1 MSSPSLVKADHAPGS
16 APPPGSSPASNKT
29 DPEAA
34 LPRADTTNDGE
45 SKNAED
51 SKPELLDAQDQSAPP
66 SPSREDAAV
75 KTTERAVSSTPN
87 PRDDN
92 NEPADP
98 PLPNEPLPD
107 QREPSSSPEPGLIDE
122 EEHDAVDPA
131 APPLPAEP
139 LPEQQPQ
146 DDGWTPHFNT
156 TDSTWWFYNRFT
168 GVWQRENP
176 RVAVDAAATAL
187 TSTSTTAAPDPAIII
202 PSTAD
207 KSTLSNPSS
216 VAGGYNPAIHGSYDE
231 NAWYAQNARAVAA
244 PSSSSAVISEGV
256 TTSAPADL
264 ASAAYAN
271 VAQFNRWTGQWQT
284 PDQGVERHTDEA
296 KSKRQMNAYFDV
308 DAAANQH
315 DGRSLKAE
323 RAGKKPT
330 KTELKAFK
338 EKRRARKEEKRRA
351 WLRD

>member
-1 MSSPSLVKADHAPGS
+1 MSSPAFIKDDHAPES
-16 APPPGSSPASNKT
+16 APGSSPASINA

-34 LPRADTTNDGE
+34 PSPGPETHVDTTNDGE
-45 SKNAED
+45 IENVED
-51 SKPELLDAQDQSAPP
+51 SKPDLLDAQNQSAPQ
-66 SPSREDAAV
+66 SPS
-75 KTTERAVSSTPN
+75 
-87 PRDDN
+87 
-92 NEPADP
+92 ADP
-98 PLPNEPLPD
+98 PLPDEPLPD
-107 QREPSSSPEPGLIDE
+107 QRQPSSSPEPGLIDE
-122 EEHDAVDPA
+122 DDAVDPA

-139 LPEQQPQ
+139 LPQQQPQ
-146 DDGWTPHFNT
+146 DDGWMPHFNT

-176 RVAVDAAATAL
+176 RVAVDAAPGTL
-187 TSTSTTAAPDPAIII
+187 PSAAAAAPAIIT
-202 PSTAD
+202 PETAD
-207 KSTLSNPSS
+207 KSTLSNPES

-231 NAWYAQNARAVAA
+231 NAWYAQNARAAA
-244 PSSSSAVISEGV
+244 TAHLAPTPLAAEGGD
-256 TTSAPADL
+256 PA
-264 ASAAYAN
+264 AAAAYASA
-271 VAQFNRWTGQWQT
+271 AQFNRWTGQWQT